1 MSTHIRNKLKV
12 IIVVLIFFVIS
23 RCQCYEQF
31 NNTDLSIL
39 EGFYQYFNISSDD
52 IDSSSGRSIMSK
64 NSIGNS
70 NDGIDNGDSNDD
82 MLVKHKPIVIR
93 DSSRWNSSNIILYI
107 MCHDIASCKMA
118 KKNCKHYLFYPTNFV
133 MYVYILCLT
142 YICVYISL
150 FNFQFSMFNIHEY
163 FYINSIFVDD

>member
-1 MSTHIRNKLKV
+1 MSTYIRNKLKV
-12 IIVVLIFFVIS
+12 TIIAVLIFFVIS

-39 EGFYQYFNISSDD
+39 EGFYQYFNISTDD
-52 IDSSSGRSIMSK
+52 IDSSSSSSRSIMSK

-70 NDGIDNGDSNDD
+70 NDGIVSGDSNDD

-107 MCHDIASCKMA
+107 MCHDIVSCKMA

-133 MYVYILCLT
+133 IYVNLYTVSDL
-142 YICVYISL
+142 
-150 FNFQFSMFNIHEY
+150 QM
-163 FYINSIFVDD
+163 

>member
-1 MSTHIRNKLKV
+1 MSTYIRNKLKV

-64 NSIGNS
+64 SSIGNS

-82 MLVKHKPIVIR
+82 MLVKHKPIVVR

-150 FNFQFSMFNIHEY
+150 FNIQC
-163 FYINSIFVDD
+163 SIFMNIFTLIQYSLMIR